1 VRCPYCNSELNND
14 YCPKCG
20 KKVYAPGNPIE
31 TVLSVKKKKSG
42 VLSIFI
48 MLVLICAF
56 VFVALYTMNSLKEED
71 LNFKKPDEEKGGMV
85 SILSEYGVPKYL
97 SGDIT
102 NVIVRNESDVYQVLE
117 ELSSIYKFSSPR
129 NEFDINI
136 SESEGIT
143 YYRLIQLYGGIRVY
157 GQELVVSVDK
167 NGKVLS
173 ITGEYVPS
181 IDIKNYSSIK
191 DNEASNIVKED
202 FGDGVLILSREKVVV
217 PFVDGAREVYL
228 IYASNDKEIR
238 EYVVDAING
247 NIINIDDDVIDN
259 INYKYSSEYLDNDYI
274 NLNEYHDVT
283 EGKLRY
289 QFLDTLR
296 NIEIIDG
303 TDLLIMN
310 NSKYTPL
317 GVDMENGSL
326 VSNSVEGDYNII
338 EDAVISMKAFEDIYD
353 YYKYNLGSS
362 VNKKLSV
369 FINANKVSDDNINA
383 HYNKINNQIFIGSY
397 NNSSLSKIRSLV
409 YHEYNHSVI
418 NNISALGNNL
428 KKLYVKTEEN
438 QSGALNEA
446 YSDILSLIID
456 GKSWIMAS
464 NSDVESIVGR
474 DLSNPQRYLKPS
486 KINGENYYPSN
497 SKSVL
502 KYLEDNNMDSLY
514 EFDNGG
520 VHINSTVVG
529 YAAYLSYKNGAY
541 VDLEEMAKVWYNS
554 LYMLSPTSKF
564 EDAALAVVKT
574 AENLGLDD
582 EHIEII
588 KSAFYETNIL
598 DSGSFKLS
606 GVVSSNG
613 TVLSNVKVSVVSINN
628 NSEKLV
634 KGTNKE
640 GKYEFISLPSG
651 IYEVTFSKSGYN
663 DVVRK
668 IEINEDTTID
678 VQL

>member
-362 VNKKLSV
+362 
-369 FINANKVSDDNINA
+369 
-383 HYNKINNQIFIGSY
+383 
-397 NNSSLSKIRSLV
+397 SLSKIRSLV